1 MASRDPDWVPLNQRE
16 KLSYPR
22 LFAIAAGWFGNS
34 INWTLIFAL
43 ATPMMEKV
51 KITGIPSNM
60 VWFAGAVVCFIL
72 QPLSGSFSDQ
82 CTFRWGRRRIW
93 IIGSTFVDILAMCFV
108 MFCIEIGKGIGGQE
122 ESQYLGPARGFFV
135 AGFVLWY
142 AGASVFQGPMRALA
156 SDSCPAPQQM
166 LMSNICNIINCV
178 AALLS
183 NLIGALSLYKYTS
196 FSQEQFVILIGTIL
210 SIVCIIISC
219 IAAPEEPLLEKPPN
233 AKNPL
238 VEIWVNLKNIP
249 KPVLFAAIEYL
260 LAQCAFYMHGV
271 YQTAFFARDVYGG
284 NNAVDAGAELN
295 EKYQDGL
302 SFAMM
307 VACIMN
313 GTNFLFGFANTWI
326 IDKIGIRFASGISM
340 GLASIVFLIV
350 LWIREK
356 YVLLVLWLVL
366 GIAQVMYNTIPN
378 GVTAICCT
386 QDQLAAMLG
395 IVNSFNVVGQQI
407 GNFVLG
413 MGVGSAYGSNPP
425 PNKLIMWGCIPGAA
439 AAIFGFFLIDP
450 KPANES
456 LDNDDM
462 DDNDDKA
469 DEL

>member
-1 MASRDPDWVPLNQRE
+1 MSSDPDWVPLAKRE
-16 KLSYPR
+16 RLSYAR

-72 QPLSGSFSDQ
+72 QPLSGAYSDQ
-82 CTFRWGRRRIW
+82 CTFKWGRRRIW
-93 IIGSTFVDILAMCFV
+93 IIGSTFIDILAMCFV
-108 MFCIEIGKGIGGQE
+108 MFCVEIGQSIGGKE
-122 ESQYLGPARGFFV
+122 ESGFLNPARAFFV
-135 AGFVLWY
+135 IGFVLWY
-142 AGASVFQGPMRALA
+142 AGASIFHGPMRALA

-178 AALLS
+178 AALIS
-183 NLIGALSLYKYTS
+183 NLIGAFALYKYTS
-196 FSQEQFVILIGTIL
+196 FSQEQFIILIGTIL
-210 SIVCIIISC
+210 AIITIIISC
-219 IAAPEEPLLEKPPN
+219 IAAPEEPLLEKPPGT
-233 AKNPL
+233 KNPI

-249 KPVLFAAIEYL
+249 KPVLFVSIEYL

-271 YQTAFFARDVYGG
+271 HQTAFFARDVYGG
-284 NNAVDAGAELN
+284 NNAIDAGSAANDL
-295 EKYQDGL
+295 YQEGL

-313 GTNFLFGFANTWI
+313 AVNFVYGFANTWVL
-326 IDKIGIRFASGISM
+326 DKIGIRFGSGLSMAAASV
-340 GLASIVFLIV
+340 VFLVI
-350 LWIREK
+350 LWLK
-356 YVLLVLWLVL
+356 NKWVLLILWLIL
-366 GIAQVMYNTIPN
+366 GIAQVMYNTVPN

-413 MGVGSAYGSNPP
+413 MGVGSAYGSSPSPKN
-425 PNKLIMWGCIPGAA
+425 LIMWGCIPGAA
-439 AAIFGFFLIDP
+439 AAIFAFFLIDP
-450 KPANES
+450 TPANEQ
-456 LDNDDM
+456 LDVDEDDEA
-462 DDNDDKA
+462 KE
-469 DEL
+469 EL